1 MGEGG
6 SRTYL
11 TLAGSPRPE
20 GKLVDMICTKHKP
33 FTVSSDSAGARPILQ
48 HALEIIQLVNNQSCH
63 QLGKTSAETSR
74 SLMCKQQDAHL
85 GGLAY
90 ENKACN
96 MSFCRARPCQLACL
110 PTTLRKTKSAAPLK
124 TCRGHCSEDES
135 LEPMLPGS
143 LPQQWHR
150 LPRQLQRFKTQ
161 LQCRYGNLGNVAHEY
176 SPAQATC
183 ISTNGRPW
191 LLDSTNCLAIVCDAA
206 KEYSQAT

>member
-11 TLAGSPRPE
+11 TPAGSPRPDK

-48 HALEIIQLVNNQSCH
+48 HALEIIQRVDNQSCH

-110 PTTLRKTKSAAPLK
+110 PATLRKTKSAAPLK
-124 TCRGHCSEDES
+124 TCRGHCSEDEP

-143 LPQQWHR
+143 TPQQYWHR

-161 LQCRYGNLGNVAHEY
+161 LQCLYPSACKPAIAGDVAQE
-176 SPAQATC
+176 
-183 ISTNGRPW
+183 
-191 LLDSTNCLAIVCDAA
+191 
-206 KEYSQAT
+206 